1 LHLKLY
7 ILVLVRLSVLFT
19 KFFNNAPTR
28 IVLFFG
34 DFLCLCPQ
42 VRKRKMD
49 IKIGTMKSNEI
60 ISLKKSVSLDALEHS
75 SQVFFKTIE
84 TINKKKK
91 MLA

>member
-1 LHLKLY
+1 
-7 ILVLVRLSVLFT
+7 
-19 KFFNNAPTR
+19 
-28 IVLFFG
+28 
-34 DFLCLCPQ
+34 
-42 VRKRKMD
+42 MD

-91 MLA
+91 MLAWLVPIIQTLKDNSSIGGIQGKQIQ